1 MDTHPSL
8 PELEKAFNDLKKK
21 TIEYMKYE
29 VLNQFNVQIGEFQNT
44 KSIFFCIQH
53 IERLI

>member
-8 PELEKAFNDLKKK
+8 PELEEAFNDLKEK
-21 TIEYMKYE
+21 TRDYMTYE

-44 KSIFFCIQH
+44 KSIFFRIQLL
-53 IERLI
+53 RD